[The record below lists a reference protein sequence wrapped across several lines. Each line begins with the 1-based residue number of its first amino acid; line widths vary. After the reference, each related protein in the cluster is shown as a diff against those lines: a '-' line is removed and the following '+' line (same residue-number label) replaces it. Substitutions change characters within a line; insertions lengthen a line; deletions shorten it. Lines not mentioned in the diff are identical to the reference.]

1 MLFMT
6 KVYSTMVSKKE
17 YWTFMA
23 LCLTPI
29 GYVRLKKYKLASAN
43 NNDYKPLSKE
53 KLYQTFNSI
62 L

>member
-1 MLFMT
+1 
-6 KVYSTMVSKKE
+6 
-17 YWTFMA
+17 MA

-29 GYVRLKKYKLASAN
+29 GYVRLKKNKFAPAN

-53 KLYQTFNSI
+53 NFIKHVIVYCNGLATF

>member
-6 KVYSTMVSKKE
+6 KVRSTMVSKK

-29 GYVRLKKYKLASAN
+29 GYVRLKKYKFAPAN